1 MFYPSGNTTNNG
13 TCVTVA
19 GNEFCNI
26 TDTWT
31 PRVSKTGAIFAMIV
45 PVLFTVV
52 MFVLL
57 LVFVTI
63 KNGNPWTD
71 IKNTYRRNTRLL
83 YAKKHLGSAQYEKI
97 KRELLVTGL
106 KVKFLNTK
114 ETDYKE
120 KKENLLEEEINLEVK
135 QYSKFSINGNVSK
148 VPVEG
153 KDFVEEVTV
162 GEVNKSK
169 KRRQIL
175 GCITLPLR
183 CTHVL
188 VISQLIILPIFKI
201 IWDMVDVIFDT
212 FYFYKLERGELI
224 HPLIHRNT
232 HVNNSILGFACL
244 GAIKSTLVAYCY
256 LTVMLFNDEER
267 KYHSTVVILYTLF
280 AVSIKL
286 LLEDAPELILEYFYV
301 DKFIVNNPPWFLVGK
316 DIITAL
322 IYVLPLIKIVRSG
335 FKDFKVVKEELGSLW
350 AYLIYIPGTLA
361 RGCMS
366 LAMIFRVVGMIIQY
380 TGSTVN
386 AECFVVFDNALQQ
399 APFALGCL
407 SWCDYTLLVLISITL
422 LLSILPGICTICS
435 VVYGIKIYYNKHIL
449 NKNVFNI

>member
-1 MFYPSGNTTNNG
+1 M
-13 TCVTVA
+13 
-19 GNEFCNI
+19 
-26 TDTWT
+26 
-31 PRVSKTGAIFAMIV
+31 SKTGAIFAMIV
-45 PVLFTVV
+45 PVLFAVV

-63 KNGNPWTD
+63 KFGNPWTRF
-71 IKNTYRRNTRLL
+71 KNTYRRNTRIL
-83 YAKKHLGSAQYEKI
+83 YANKHLWSAQYEKI

-106 KVKFLNTK
+106 KVKFLNIK
-114 ETDYKE
+114 ETDYKA
-120 KKENLLEEEINLEVK
+120 KKENLLEEEINLEGCEVK

-153 KDFVEEVTV
+153 KVFVEEVTV
-162 GEVNKSK
+162 GDVNKSK

-175 GCITLPLR
+175 GCLTLPLR

-188 VISQLIILPIFKI
+188 VISQLIILPVFKI
-201 IWDMVDVIFDT
+201 FWDMVDVIFDT

-224 HPLIHRNT
+224 HPLIHRNNY
-232 HVNNSILGFACL
+232 VNNSILGFACL
-244 GAIKSTLVAYCY
+244 GAIKSTLVAFCC
-256 LTVMLFNDEER
+256 LIVVLFNEKER
-267 KYHSTVVILYTLF
+267 ENHYMVVLFTLY
-280 AVSIKL
+280 AVSLKL

-335 FKDFKVVKEELGSLW
+335 FKDFKVVKEEAGSLST
-350 AYLIYIPGTLA
+350 YLIYIPGTLA

-399 APFALGCL
+399 APFELGCL
-407 SWCDYTLLVLISITL
+407 SWCDYTVLVLISLTL
-422 LLSILPGICTICS
+422 LLSILPGILSIYF
-435 VVYGIKIYYNKHIL
+435 VV
-449 NKNVFNI
+449 